1 MSQLPD
7 ENKLIA
13 TAERS
18 IIQRAIWSLPK
29 PVIWVLVVAVFAG
42 TYFYGVSGF
51 WCVYQ
56 QENDGE
62 SFSICN
68 DVQYGSGKWYAMFR
82 CGRW

>member
-42 TYFYGVSGF
+42 TYFYG
-51 WCVYQ
+51 
-56 QENDGE
+56 
-62 SFSICN
+62 
-68 DVQYGSGKWYAMFR
+68 GK
-82 CGRW
+82 